1 MKLTIRAQLFAISM
15 LITAVVLGLV
25 MFSMQYSI
33 NEGFSKHLAKMELT
47 LVASPKEKQRF
58 ISTIQTEFVE
68 EQLRNLLMITII
80 AFGFAAVPAILLSR
94 HWLRGINTVLE
105 GARRLSSGDY
115 ATRIEVSRQDEFG
128 ELAREFNTLAKA
140 LEESDQ
146 SRRQWVADT
155 SHELRTPIAILRAQ
169 VEAFQDGV
177 QAINAKTLNVLHTE
191 VMALNKL
198 VDDLHWLA
206 RHDVGQ
212 VQSTLSPINLVQS
225 IKELVETVKDR
236 FDAKKITI
244 DGTGLAPVENVLVNA
259 DVNRMR
265 QVFSNLLEN
274 SFRYTNL
281 GGTVQISGEAKDGSL
296 ILRVDDSEPGVPEDM
311 LPKMFDRFFR
321 VEQSRSRSLGGSG
334 LGLSICKNFV
344 AEHGGT
350 IEAQP
355 SPLGGVRMEIIL
367 PIAITEGKKIV

>member
-1 MKLTIRAQLFAISM
+1 M

-33 NEGFSKHLAKMELT
+33 NEGFSKHLAKMELSK
-47 LVASPKEKQRF
+47 VENPHERQQF
-58 ISTIQTEFVE
+58 ISTIQTEFVT

-80 AFGFAAVPAILLSR
+80 AFGLAAVPAILLSR
-94 HWLRGINTVLE
+94 HWLNGINTVLE
-105 GARRLSSGDY
+105 GSRRLSAGDY
-115 ATRIEVSRQDEFG
+115 STRIEASRQDEFG

-140 LEESDQ
+140 LEDSDQ

-212 VQSTLSPINLVQS
+212 VQSSLSPIDLVQS
-225 IKELVETVKDR
+225 IRELVETVKER

-244 DGTGLAPVENVLVNA
+244 DDTGLAGLEKVLVNA

-281 GGTVQISGEAKDGSL
+281 GGTVQISGEAKNGSL
-296 ILRVDDSEPGVPEDM
+296 ILRVDDSEPGVPVEM

-350 IEAQP
+350 IEAQQ

-367 PIAITEGKKIV
+367 PIAITEEKKVV